1 MSGLKKIIEDKF
13 KAGSSINIVEDK
25 FKGIK
30 TSKLDRVWTILKDNN
45 LNEATISIE
54 YMEIKIKH
62 TEVQPQIVNENQDED
77 YEVVPTHNAI
87 RLILK
92 LQSKDWWFLN
102 RGELIL
108 LAGGRVINLGKP
120 VGRNSFTGTVKINN
134 KETHVVCN
142 EHCVYILKEA
152 DLNDICS
159 SDALSLQ
166 LSGKTI
172 HHETDFDRINHDYFR
187 LFFNKVFDTSKYTD
201 VVERLEEFERE
212 STKANVVFT
221 GVGCVLPIILF
232 LILYNSYETY
242 ERYENN
248 NIWFG
253 VPFFIFVLGVVM
265 YGVLSYKAKKKAN
278 LK

>member
-1 MSGLKKIIEDKF
+1 MSTINKIIEEKF
-13 KAGSSINIVEDK
+13 KVGTSIKIIEDK

-62 TEVQPQIVNENQDED
+62 IEVQPQIVTENQDEN
-77 YEVVPTHNAI
+77 YEAVPTHNAI
-87 RLILK
+87 RLIIK

-108 LAGGRVINLGKP
+108 LAGSRVINLGKP

-152 DLNDICS
+152 DLNNICS
-159 SDALSLQ
+159 SDSLSLQ

-172 HHETDFDRINHDYFR
+172 HHETEFDKINHDYFR

-201 VVERLEEFERE
+201 VVDRLEEFERE
-212 STKANVVFT
+212 TKKANVAGV
-221 GVGCVLPIILF
+221 GVGCVLPIILLLLF
-232 LILYNSYETY
+232 FNLYEDY
-242 ERYENN
+242 ERRENGN
-248 NIWFG
+248 TIYG
-253 VPFFIFVLGVVM
+253 IPFFTAFVGLIIYIIM
-265 YGVLSYKAKKKAN
+265 SYKAKKKAN

>member
-13 KAGSSINIVEDK
+13 KAGSSINIIEDK

-62 TEVQPQIVNENQDED
+62 TEVKPQIVTENQDED
-77 YEVVPTHNAI
+77 YELVPTHNAI

-108 LAGGRVINLGKP
+108 LAGSRVINLGKP

-159 SDALSLQ
+159 SDSLSLQ

-172 HHETDFDRINHDYFR
+172 HHETDFDKINHDYFR
-187 LFFNKVFDTSKYTD
+187 LFFNKVFDTTKYTD

-212 STKANVVFT
+212 STKANVVFA
-221 GVGCVLPIILF
+221 GIGCVLPIILF
-232 LILYNSYETY
+232 LVLYNSYETY

-253 VPFFIFVLGVVM
+253 IPFFIFVIGGVM